1 MSTTQQWLLAGFA
14 LLCIYGAVESKR
26 NFKCPSG
33 CSCTKE
39 TIICVGTLQIPRTIP
54 NEINSLSMVNGS
66 ISEITEGM
74 FSLMPS
80 LQLLLLNANSLT
92 TIKDDAFSGLPHLEY
107 LFIEGNKIETIA
119 KNAFRGLRDLTHLSL
134 ANNKM
139 RFLPRDLFFD
149 LDSLLE
155 LDLRGNSFQ
164 CICENKWLMT
174 WLKNTN
180 ATVSDV
186 FCAGPSDMKGKRLN
200 DLPILPGK
208 CISTDF
214 VRHQSIPIQSM
225 SADIFSLKE
234 DIYVAMAAPNS
245 NSCVVMEWDH
255 VEMNFRK
262 FDNITGKS
270 VVGCK
275 SVLIENHVLIIVTQ
289 LFGGSHIYKFDDQ
302 QNKFTKFQ
310 TIEVFNISKPNDIE
324 VFQMDS
330 QWYFVIVDSSKAG
343 MSTLY
348 KWTDQP
354 DRNETGFYSYQFLH
368 EWFRDT
374 DAEFVQLDGKSYL
387 IFTSRSQPPVIY
399 LWNKSTQKFIFY
411 GEIPNVDDV
420 VAVKAFRVE
429 DELYLAMTCYIGDS
443 KVLKWTNKQ
452 FTEVQALPSRGAM
465 ILQPFTFTDRHYLAL
480 GSDYSFTQIYLW
492 DAETKTFHKFKDI
505 YVQSPRSF
513 TVVTTGRRN
522 FIFSSS
528 FKGKSMVFEN
538 IIVDLSL

>member
-1 MSTTQQWLLAGFA
+1 MTSAKQWLLAGFA
-14 LLCIYGAVESKR
+14 LLYIYGAVESKR

-33 CSCTKE
+33 CSCSKE
-39 TIICVGTLQIPRTIP
+39 TIICVGTSQMPRTIP

-66 ISEITEGM
+66 IAEITEGM

-107 LFIEGNKIETIA
+107 LFIEGNKIETIT

-134 ANNKM
+134 ANNQL

-164 CICENKWLMT
+164 CSCENKWLMT

-200 DLPILPGK
+200 DLPIPPGE

-225 SADIFSLKE
+225 SADIFSFKE

-255 VEMNFRK
+255 IEMNFRK

-270 VVGCK
+270 VAGCK
-275 SVLIENHVLIIVTQ
+275 SVLIDDHVLIIVTQ
-289 LFGGSHIYKFDDQ
+289 LFGGSHVYRFDAQ

-324 VFQMDS
+324 VFQIDRD
-330 QWYFVIVDSSKAG
+330 WYFLIVDSSKAG
-343 MSTLY
+343 LSTLY

-374 DAEFVQLDGKSYL
+374 DAEFVEAEGKFYL
-387 IFTSRSQPPVIY
+387 ILTSRSQTPVIY
-399 LWNKSTQKFIFY
+399 VWNKSTQKFVFNS
-411 GEIPNVDDV
+411 EIPNVDDV
-420 VAVKAFRVE
+420 VAVKAFRL
-429 DELYLAMTCYIGDS
+429 DADLYLAMTCYIGDS

-465 ILQPFTFTDRHYLAL
+465 ILQPFTITDRHYLAL

-513 TVVTTGRRN
+513 TVVTNDRRN

-528 FKGKSMVFEN
+528 FKGKSMVFEH

>member
-1 MSTTQQWLLAGFA
+1 MAFPKQWLLAGIA
-14 LLCIYGAVESKR
+14 LLCIYGAAESKR

-33 CSCTKE
+33 CACSKE
-39 TIICVGTLQIPRTIP
+39 TIICVGASQIPRTVP
-54 NEINSLSMVNGS
+54 NEITSLSLVNGS

-74 FSLMPS
+74 FALMPS

-107 LFIEGNKIETIA
+107 LFIEGNKIEAIT

-139 RFLPRDLFFD
+139 KSLPRELFFD

-155 LDLRGNSFQ
+155 IDLRGNSFQ
-164 CICENKWLMT
+164 CNCMNKWLMT

-200 DLPILPGK
+200 DLPIPPGG

-225 SADIFSLKE
+225 SDDIFSFKE

-245 NSCVVMEWDH
+245 NSCVIMEWDH
-255 VEMNFRK
+255 IEMNFRK

-270 VVGCK
+270 VVGCR
-275 SVLIENHVLIIVTQ
+275 SILIDNHVLIIVTQ
-289 LFGGSHIYKFDDQ
+289 LFGGSHIYKFDSQ
-302 QNKFTKFQ
+302 QNKFAKFQ
-310 TIEVFNISKPNDIE
+310 TIEVFNVSKPNDIE
-324 VFQMDS
+324 VFQIDGE
-330 QWYFVIVDSSKAG
+330 WYFVIVDSSKAG
-343 MSTLY
+343 VSTLY

-354 DRNETGFYSYQFLH
+354 GRNETGFYSYQFLH

-374 DAEFVQLDGKSYL
+374 DAEFVAVDSKSYL
-387 IFTSRSQPPVIY
+387 IVASRSQPPVIF
-399 LWNKSTQKFIFY
+399 LWNKSAKKFLLHN
-411 GEIPNVDDV
+411 EIPHAVDI
-420 VAVKAFRVE
+420 VAVKAFRQ
-429 DELYLAMTCYIGDS
+429 DSDLYLAMTCYIGDS
-443 KVLKWTNKQ
+443 KVLKWASKK

-465 ILQPFTFTDRHYLAL
+465 VLQPFTFTGRHYLAL

-492 DAETKTFHKFKDI
+492 DVDAKAFQKFKDI

-513 TVVTTGRRN
+513 TAVMTDRRN

-528 FKGKSMVFEN
+528 LKGKSLVFEHV
-538 IIVDLSL
+538 IVDLSF